1 MNPYKVLGVSED
13 ATQEEIRAAYRE
25 LVKKY
30 HPDQY
35 ANNPLSDLAQE
46 KLKEINQAYDMLSNN
61 AKYNSG
67 PKANGYAHHTSSQGG
82 TAEFTR
88 IREMIVHNDIDGAE
102 RALNAIKDRSAEW
115 NYLYG
120 VVCLRKGWYD
130 QARGYMETAVRMDPN
145 NVEYRAG
152 VNNIYNMSYGYGR
165 TYQRAGTQG
174 DVNGLCTI
182 CQTLWCADCCCECA
196 GGDLIT
202 CC

>member
-13 ATQEEIRAAYRE
+13 ATQDEIRTAYRE

-46 KLKEINQAYDMLSNN
+46 KLKEINQAYDMLMS
-61 AKYNSG
+61 KQ
-67 PKANGYAHHTSSQGG
+67 QGG
-82 TAEFTR
+82 PGDKGNTYRNGTGTVEFAQ
-88 IREMIVHNDIDGAE
+88 IREMIVRGDIQGAE
-102 RALNAIKDRSAEW
+102 SALNAMGNRNAEW

-130 QARGYMETAVRMDPN
+130 QAREHMQRAVQMEPN

-152 VNNIYNMSYGYGR
+152 LNNINNMSFGYGR
-165 TYQRAGTQG
+165 TYQRTAAQG
-174 DVNGLCTI
+174 DTSGLCNI
-182 CQTLWCADCCCECA
+182 CGTLWCADCCCECM
-196 GGDLIT
+196 GGDFIP

>member
-13 ATQEEIRAAYRE
+13 ATQDEIRAAYRE

-46 KLKEINQAYDMLSNN
+46 KLKEINQAYDMLMNKTQNN
-61 AKYNSG
+61 GQSG
-67 PKANGYAHHTSSQGG
+67 QGNTG
-82 TAEFTR
+82 NTGGSGGADFAR
-88 IREMIVHNDIDGAE
+88 VRDMIVRGNIQGAE
-102 RALNAIKDRSAEW
+102 SALNSIGNRNAEW

-130 QARGYMETAVRMDPN
+130 QARDHMQRAVQMDPN

-152 VNNIYNMSYGYGR
+152 LNNINNMSFGYGR
-165 TYQRAGTQG
+165 TYQRSGMQG
-174 DVNGLCTI
+174 DQNGLCNL
-182 CQTLWCADCCCECA
+182 CATLWCADCCCECA
-196 GGDLIT
+196 GGDFIA

>member
-1 MNPYKVLGVSED
+1 MDPYKVLGVSED

-46 KLKEINQAYDMLSNN
+46 KLKEINLAYDMLADKSHNGRGP
-61 AKYNSG
+61 SG
-67 PKANGYAHHTSSQGG
+67 GAYGAGAGPGM
-82 TAEFTR
+82 EFAQ
-88 IREMIVHNDIDGAE
+88 IRDMIVRGNIQGAE
-102 RALNAIKDRSAEW
+102 SALNAIQGRNAEW
-115 NYLYG
+115 HYLYG

-130 QARGYMETAVRMDPN
+130 QAREHMQKAVRMEPN

-152 VNNIYNMSYGYGR
+152 LNNINSMSFGYGR
-165 TYQRAGTQG
+165 SYQRSGMQG
-174 DVNGLCTI
+174 DSGGLCNI
-182 CQTLWCADCCCECA
+182 CATLWCADCCCECM
-196 GGDLIT
+196 GGDFIP